1 MHVVCQDRA
10 LAIALQSKG
19 FKAAVALFKSRL
31 GEKEKQQ
38 EVSSLR
44 HTTDPARLD
53 PIFFMD
59 EAAQNFDAQ
68 CRQKSLL
75 PAIITEK

>member
-38 EVSSLR
+38 ESRFRIV
-44 HTTDPARLD
+44 
-53 PIFFMD
+53 
-59 EAAQNFDAQ
+59 QN
-68 CRQKSLL
+68 
-75 PAIITEK
+75 